1 MTLTAKD
8 KICHMDERNCNPD
21 VCEYAKGH
29 FDRIND
35 AVYDIITHESVIDRE
50 KVLEYSVKHK
60 VCPFEMSLD
69 VSYWCDGIICDYNYL
84 FDPDASLKR
93 YFQMVLK
100 VIIYFLLMRHIILL
114 TEQGRCIVQHLLKK
128 TSLSVKS
135 CERY

>member
-50 KVLEYSVKHK
+50 KVLEL
-60 VCPFEMSLD
+60 SLIHILEQ
-69 VSYWCDGIICDYNYL
+69 WEKQYL
-84 FDPDASLKR
+84 
-93 YFQMVLK
+93 
-100 VIIYFLLMRHIILL
+100 
-114 TEQGRCIVQHLLKK
+114 
-128 TSLSVKS
+128 
-135 CERY
+135 